1 MCGNSVES
9 ANHSLLQYSLHHKY
23 THFRNND
30 QNNNSLYY
38 TLLFGKENMVH
49 SKNVYIRKVT
59 IGHIVSTEKFNA
71 RLFEFIR

>member
-9 ANHSLLQYSLHHKY
+9 ATHSLLQYSLYHKY

-38 TLLFGKENMVH
+38 TLLFGKQNMNDR
-49 SKNVYIRKVT
+49 KNAQTLNATLEFIL
-59 IGHIVSTEKFNA
+59 STERFDVP
-71 RLFEFIR
+71 LFELV